1 MTTIPEQL
9 DATVANA
16 LDPILDAA
24 LADGRLA
31 GGVALVAK
39 GGKLVYA
46 RAAGLADIEH
56 KRPMARDAIFLA
68 ASLTKP
74 IVTAAFLSL
83 VEDGVMGMD
92 DPITKYLPTF
102 TPEFEGKKVQI
113 TLRQMLTHT
122 SGLSYGFLQPAD
134 GPYLRLGVSDGLNEP
149 GRSFADNLALIV
161 EAGLFFPPGAAWLYS
176 VSMDVLGAAM
186 EAATGKTLP
195 QVVNERVA
203 TKLGMDD
210 SGFAITDRARLATH
224 YADGPP
230 PVPMGDDFVFPF
242 ADLSGIRFTPG
253 RIFDQ
258 TSFPSG
264 GGGMACSAPDL
275 LTFLEAIRTG
285 GAPIVK
291 AETAK
296 AMMTNQTGSH
306 ALPLNGPGWGFGFGG
321 AVLLDPTPTASRLPV
336 GTWTWGGVYGHSWAV
351 DPATETSFVLM
362 TNTTVEGMAGALSV
376 DLMAAAL
383 A

>member
-1 MTTIPEQL
+1 MTTISEQL
-9 DATVANA
+9 DAAVADA
-16 LDPILDAA
+16 LDPIIDEA
-24 LADGRLA
+24 LAEGRLA

-39 GGKLVYA
+39 RGKLVYA
-46 RAAGLADIEH
+46 RAAGLADVEID
-56 KRPMARDAIFLA
+56 RPMARDTIFLA

-83 VEDGVMGMD
+83 VEDGVMVMD

-102 TPEFEGKKVQI
+102 TPAFEGKTPQI
-113 TLRQMLTHT
+113 TLRQLLTHT

-149 GRSFADNLALIV
+149 GRSFADNLSRIV

-195 QVVNERVA
+195 QVVSERVA
-203 TKLGMDD
+203 DKLGMDD
-210 SGFAITDRARLATH
+210 SGFTVTDRARLATH

-230 PVPMGDDFVFPF
+230 PVPMGDNFTFPF

-264 GGGMACSAPDL
+264 GGGMACTAPDL

-291 AETAK
+291 PETAT
-296 AMMTNQTGSH
+296 AMMTNQTGAH
-306 ALPLNGPGWGFGFGG
+306 ELLLTGPGWGFGFGG
-321 AVLLDPTPTASRLPV
+321 SVLRDPTPTASRLPV

-362 TNTTVEGMAGALSV
+362 TNTTVEGMAGPLSV

>member
-1 MTTIPEQL
+1 MSTIPERL
-9 DATVANA
+9 DAAVAGA
-16 LDPILDAA
+16 LDPIIDTA
-24 LADGRLA
+24 LAEGRLA
-31 GGVALVAK
+31 GGVALLAK
-39 GGKLVYA
+39 SGKLVYA
-46 RAAGLADIEH
+46 RAVGLANIEH
-56 KRPMARDAIFLA
+56 KRPMSRDAIFLA

-83 VEDGVMGMD
+83 VEDGVMSMD

-102 TPEFEGKKVQI
+102 TPAFEGKTPQI

-122 SGLSYGFLQPAD
+122 SGLSYSFLQPAD
-134 GPYLRLGVSDGLNEP
+134 GPYLRLGVSDGLDEP
-149 GRSFADNLALIV
+149 GRSFTDNLARIV
-161 EAGLFFPPGAAWLYS
+161 EAGLFFPPGGAWLYS

-195 QVVNERVA
+195 QVVSERVA
-203 TKLGMDD
+203 AKLGMDD

-242 ADLSGIRFTPG
+242 ADLSGIHFTPG

-275 LTFLEAIRTG
+275 LVFLEAIRTG

-291 AETAK
+291 PETAK

-306 ALPLNGPGWGFGFGG
+306 SLLLNGPGWGFGFGG

-351 DPATETSFVLM
+351 DPAGETSFVLM

>member
-9 DATVANA
+9 DAKVADA
-16 LDPILDAA
+16 LDPILNAA
-24 LADGRLA
+24 LAEGRLA

-39 GGKLVYA
+39 RGKLVYA
-46 RAAGLADIEH
+46 RAAGFADVES
-56 KRPMARDAIFLA
+56 KRPMTRDTIFLA

-83 VEDGVMGMD
+83 VEDDVMAMD
-92 DPITKYLPTF
+92 EPITKYLPDF
-102 TPEFEGKKVQI
+102 TPALEGKTPQI
-113 TLRQMLTHT
+113 TLRQLLTHT

-149 GRSFADNLALIV
+149 GRSFADNLARIV
-161 EAGLFFPPGAAWLYS
+161 EAGLFFPPDGAWLYS

-186 EAATGKTLP
+186 EVATGKSLP
-195 QVVNERVA
+195 QVVSERVA
-203 TKLGMDD
+203 SKLGMAD
-210 SGFAITDRARLATH
+210 SGFAITDRTRLATH

-242 ADLSGIRFTPG
+242 AELSGIRFTPG

-306 ALPLNGPGWGFGFGG
+306 ALLLNGPGWGFGYGG

-336 GTWTWGGVYGHSWAV
+336 GTWTWGGVYGHSWSV
-351 DPATETSFVLM
+351 DPAGETSCVLM

>member
-1 MTTIPEQL
+1 MSTIPEKL
-9 DATVANA
+9 DAAVADV
-16 LDPILDAA
+16 LDPIIDTA
-24 LADGRLA
+24 LAEGRLA

-56 KRPMARDAIFLA
+56 KRPMTRDAIFLA

-83 VEDGVMGMD
+83 VEDGVMSMN
-92 DPITKYLPTF
+92 DPITKYLPDF
-102 TPEFEGKKVQI
+102 TPEFEGTTPQI
-113 TLRQMLTHT
+113 TLRHLLTHT

-134 GPYLRLGVSDGLNEP
+134 GPYLRLGVSDGLDKP
-149 GRSFADNLALIV
+149 GRSFEDNLPLIV
-161 EAGLFFPPGAAWLYS
+161 EAGLFFPPDAAWLYS

-186 EAATGKTLP
+186 EVATGKTLP
-195 QVVNERVA
+195 QIVNERVA
-203 TKLGMDD
+203 AKLGMDD

-230 PVPMGDDFVFPF
+230 PVAMGDNFVLPF
-242 ADLSGIRFTPG
+242 AELAGIRFTPG

-275 LTFLEAIRTG
+275 LTFLEAIRAG

-291 AETAK
+291 PETAK

-306 ALPLNGPGWGFGFGG
+306 NLPLNGPGWGFGYGG

-351 DPATETSFVLM
+351 DPASETSVVLM
-362 TNTTVEGMAGALSV
+362 TNTSVEGMAGPLSV
-376 DLMAAAL
+376 DLIAAAL